1 MRRLFFVI
9 WLLLIVGGVIWYIR
23 YAPESPSLSLAN
35 FQGETLDFTPD
46 FSPQKFVKDMD
57 SQIAST
63 IRSVSENGLQLP
75 QVGGTQV
82 LNDVKSATI
91 SASVS
96 TSPEELWKAV
106 REEGA
111 KSVVSSLAQ
120 SANVSVNDI
129 SADIVHEARYQYCQG
144 VVEEY
149 QRNSGKQA
157 TF

>member
-1 MRRLFFVI
+1 MRRFFFVI
-9 WLLLIVGGVIWYIR
+9 WLLLIVGGVVWYIK
-23 YAPESPSLSLAN
+23 YAPESPTFSLAN
-35 FQGETLDFTPD
+35 FQGDTLS

-57 SQIAST
+57 SQIADS
-63 IRSVSENGLQLP
+63 IRSVSDNGIQLP
-75 QVGGTQV
+75 QVGSSQV

-91 SASVS
+91 SASVT

-111 KSVVSSLAQ
+111 RSVVSSLAS

-144 VVEEY
+144 VVDEY
-149 QRNSGKQA
+149 QRNAGKKPS
-157 TF
+157 F

>member
-1 MRRLFFVI
+1 V
-9 WLLLIVGGVIWYIR
+9 WYIR

-35 FQGETLDFTPD
+35 LQGDKLS

-57 SQIAST
+57 SQIAQT
-63 IRSVSENGLQLP
+63 IRSVSDNGIQLS
-75 QVGGTQV
+75 QVGSSQV

-91 SASVS
+91 SASVT

-111 KSVVSSLAQ
+111 KSVVTSLAS
-120 SANVSVNDI
+120 SANVSVNDV

-144 VVEEY
+144 VVDEY
-149 QRNSGKQA
+149 QRNSGRKPS
-157 TF
+157 F

>member
-1 MRRLFFVI
+1 MRRFFFVI
-9 WLLLIVGGVIWYIR
+9 WLLLIVGGVVWYIR

-35 FQGETLDFTPD
+35 LQGDKLS

-57 SQIAST
+57 SQIAQT
-63 IRSVSENGLQLP
+63 IRSVSDNGIQLS
-75 QVGGTQV
+75 QVGSSQV

-91 SASVS
+91 SASVT

-111 KSVVSSLAQ
+111 KSVVTSLAS
-120 SANVSVNDI
+120 SANVSVNDV

-144 VVEEY
+144 VVDEY
-149 QRNSGKQA
+149 QRNSGRKPS
-157 TF
+157 F